1 MVYLRHADDP
11 APVRLG
17 DGEAFAFSPDRKWA
31 LSLATGDPWRILLL
45 PTGTGEVK
53 EVPNPGRLVL
63 SAGQFTPDGRR
74 LVLLA
79 ARPKETFRGYVQ
91 RIDDGSIRAFT
102 EPGINYNQSRT
113 IVLTSDGSHA
123 AFVDPAGRVRLY
135 PLDGGEPIVVPGM
148 RDGEYPLLW
157 TSDAREVFITSGRT
171 APWRIERLE
180 LATGQR
186 TPWKVVTP
194 LQAAGIRLSQIALS
208 PDGRSLVHFYS
219 QLLSDLYVVDEVK

>member
-1 MVYLRHADDP
+1 
-11 APVRLG
+11 
-17 DGEAFAFSPDRKWA
+17 
-31 LSLATGDPWRILLL
+31 
-45 PTGTGEVK
+45 
-53 EVPNPGRLVL
+53 
-63 SAGQFTPDGRR
+63 
-74 LVLLA
+74 
-79 ARPKETFRGYVQ
+79 
-91 RIDDGSIRAFT
+91 
-102 EPGINYNQSRT
+102 
-113 IVLTSDGSHA
+113 
-123 AFVDPAGRVRLY
+123 
-135 PLDGGEPIVVPGM
+135 M

-157 TSDAREVFITSGRT
+157 TPDAREVFITSGRT